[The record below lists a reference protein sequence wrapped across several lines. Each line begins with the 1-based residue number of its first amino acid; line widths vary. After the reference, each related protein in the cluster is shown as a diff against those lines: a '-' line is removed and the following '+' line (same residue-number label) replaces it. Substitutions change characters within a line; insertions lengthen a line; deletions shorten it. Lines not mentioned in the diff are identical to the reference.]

1 MNNLTIRRV
10 ERSDLDNCVQLEK
23 ICYPPTETAT
33 RDFIERRVEIY
44 PDGFYVA
51 EIDSELVGMIN
62 MGATHK
68 NDITDEEFKKLIG
81 HVRNGKNNVIFSL
94 AVHPDHR
101 GNGIA
106 KQLVDKIITVSNK
119 KEKGSILLL
128 CKDHLI
134 DFYKG
139 LGFSY
144 YKTSTSNFGG
154 YKWHEMSLTLPSHS

>member
-10 ERSDLDNCVQLEK
+10 ERSDLDKCVQLEK
-23 ICYPPTETAT
+23 LCYPPIETAT
-33 RDFIERRVEIY
+33 RDFIEKRIEVY

-51 EIDSELVGMIN
+51 EIDGELIGMIN

-68 NDITDEEFKKLIG
+68 DDITDEEFKKLIG

-101 GNGIA
+101 GHGIA
-106 KQLVDKIITVSNK
+106 KQLVDKIITVSNNK
-119 KEKGSILLL
+119 KKDSIILL

-144 YKTSTSNFGG
+144 YKTSSSDFGG
-154 YKWHEMSLTLPSHS
+154 YEWHEMSLNLPTRS